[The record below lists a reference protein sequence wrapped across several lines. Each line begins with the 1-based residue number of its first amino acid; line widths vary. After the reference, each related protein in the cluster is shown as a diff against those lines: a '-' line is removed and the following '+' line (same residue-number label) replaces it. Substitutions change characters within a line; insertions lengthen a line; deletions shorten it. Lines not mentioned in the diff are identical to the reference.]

1 MFGSGWNS
9 KLPSYGLKRG
19 RRTRL
24 AVETLESRDL
34 PGVLATNSLLEGA
47 SAGSDSVILTTTDAW
62 TATSND
68 SWLHTTASDT
78 GSSVVD
84 FTFDANTGATRT
96 GTLTIDG
103 LTLSVTQAG
112 SNYTAANPIV
122 TLVGTSGPT
131 SPFGVA
137 VDSSGNVYFS
147 DTANNVVKEYV
158 AATGTVQTL
167 ASGLDAPNGVALD
180 SAGNVYIAD
189 FSDGSVKEYVA
200 ATGTVQ
206 TLASGLDA
214 PNGVAV
220 DSSGNV
226 YISDL
231 DNTVKEYVAATG
243 MVTTLVSTG
252 LSFPDG
258 VAVDGA
264 GNVYIADTNNNA
276 VKEYVAATGMVNTL
290 LSVFNRP
297 YGVAVDSSGNVY
309 IADSGSNAVDEYVAS
324 TKGYSSLAFRNV
336 IFPTAVAVD
345 SAGNVY
351 APNGRAVEE
360 LVRAY
365 VPKSPVT
372 ESYNAGADQLAVV
385 LPSTQSLTGLFAPT
399 SNQSWLT
406 ITDTNNGIVSFSY
419 TANTSAIPRTA
430 LVTVLGRTITVT
442 QAGIPNLGTS
452 TLVEGPSAGSDSVI
466 LTTTDAWTA
475 TSNDSWLHTTASGT
489 GNGLV
494 TFTFD
499 QNTGA
504 TRTGTL
510 TIDGLTLSVTQAGSN
525 YSAVNPITTLV
536 STGLNRPY
544 GVAVDNAGNV
554 YIADAAN
561 GAVKEYVA
569 STGVVQTLASTAPSF
584 PRDVAVDS
592 VGNVYIADTQNN
604 AVDEYVAA
612 TGTLTTLVST
622 GLHSPLGVAVDS
634 AGNVYIADTNDG
646 AVKEYVAATGTVT
659 TIASGLGA
667 PAGVAVDSAGNI
679 YIVDALTTLKEYV
692 AATGTVTTLVSTG
705 LDQPYGLAVDSS
717 GNVYITDELNG
728 TVKEYVAA
736 TGTVQTLASRVR
748 SPFGVAVDN
757 AGNVYF
763 SDTTNNAVRE
773 LVRAFVPTSPVTL
786 SNTAGSGQL
795 SVVFPSTESLTG
807 LFAPTSDQSWL
818 TITSTN
824 NGIVSYSY
832 AANTGTTSRTAH
844 ITVLGQTITVT
855 QAGIPHLGT
864 SALVE
869 GPAMGTDSVEL
880 TTTDTWTATSNDSW
894 LHTTASGTGNGLV
907 TFTFDQN
914 TGATRTGTLTIDG
927 FTLSVTQA
935 GSNYTAVNPIT
946 TLVSG
951 VTYPDGVAV
960 DSSGNV
966 YFTDS
971 NNVAVKEYVASTG
984 MIQTLVSTGLQ
995 SPLGLAVDS
1004 SGNVYIADYGNNAV
1018 FEYVAATGSLTTLVS
1033 GLNHPEDVAV
1043 DSDGNVYIAD
1053 ALNDPVKEYVAATG
1067 VVQTLASGLN
1077 QSDSVAVDSS
1087 GNVYIADE
1095 LNSTV
1100 KEYVAATGTVQT
1112 LVSTGL
1118 AIPFGVAVDGSGN
1131 VYITDTLNHALK
1143 EYVAATGVVQTLVSR
1158 GVSDPQSVVVDS
1170 LGNVYF
1176 ADVGHGVVKE
1186 LVRAFVPTSPV
1197 TLSNTAGSGQLSVVF
1212 PNTESLTGLFAPTS
1226 DQSWLTI
1233 TDTNNGIVSYS
1244 YTANTSAAARTAHIT
1259 VLGQTI
1265 TVTQAGIPHLGT
1277 SALVEGPA
1285 MGTDSVELTTT
1296 DTWTATSNAS
1306 WLHTTASGTGNS
1318 VVTFTFDSNTGA
1330 TRTGTLTIDGLTLS
1344 VTQAGSNYSAANLVT
1359 KLVSSGLSSPQ
1370 GVAVDGSGNVYI
1382 ADSFGDALKE
1392 YVAATGT
1399 VQTLVSTG
1407 PSLFFGVAL
1416 DSAGNVYIADA
1427 NSSSTVKEY
1436 VAATGTL
1443 TTLVSSGLS
1452 SPQGVAVDG
1461 SGNVYIADAGNNAVK
1476 EYVASTGTINTL
1488 PVSGLDEPF
1497 GLAVDSSG
1505 NVYIADRNHSAVK
1518 ELVRAYVPTS
1528 PVTLTDAAGSSQLSV
1543 VLPST
1548 QSLTGIFA
1556 PTSDQSWL
1564 TITDTSNGI
1573 VSYSYTA
1580 NTSTTP
1586 RTAHITLLG
1595 QSITLTQAAP
1605 PAIIPAAPE
1614 TSLSGVVFL
1623 DYNDN
1628 GALDSGD
1635 MGLAGQTV
1643 FVDLNGTGILEA
1655 NDPST
1660 ATDANGAYTL
1670 DLLGMPAGSYTVEV
1684 ALTALEQAT
1693 GSPLVVTIPDAVPM
1707 NANLGVRP
1715 TSTILPITASSDLFQ
1730 PPTPAKSNAAFI
1742 QSLYQAVL
1750 GRDPGTT
1757 EIGGNPIA
1765 DSKPDNPFTSTVDSR
1780 DAIAAGLFQSAEYLK
1795 DEVDSF
1801 YQTYLGRQAD
1811 SGGEGLYISLLQRGM
1826 DPRQVVIMLVTSAE
1840 YTSEH
1845 ADASDYV
1852 QSLYRTILG
1861 RTGSTSEINLYVQLL
1876 ANGMSRAA
1884 VARGILYSTEAAE
1897 LTVNAFYAQFLQRS
1911 ADATGLAMYESQ
1923 LESGVNPS
1931 LVAAEILA
1939 SAEFF
1944 NRASNA

>member
-1 MFGSGWNS
+1 MPMFGSGWNS

-147 DTANNVVKEYV
+147 DTANNV
-158 AATGTVQTL
+158 
-167 ASGLDAPNGVALD
+167 
-180 SAGNVYIAD
+180 
-189 FSDGSVKEYVA
+189 VKEYVA

-880 TTTDTWTATSNDSW
+880 TTTDTWTATSN
-894 LHTTASGTGNGLV
+894 
-907 TFTFDQN
+907 
-914 TGATRTGTLTIDG
+914 
-927 FTLSVTQA
+927 
-935 GSNYTAVNPIT
+935 
-946 TLVSG
+946 
-951 VTYPDGVAV
+951 
-960 DSSGNV
+960 
-966 YFTDS
+966 
-971 NNVAVKEYVASTG
+971 
-984 MIQTLVSTGLQ
+984 
-995 SPLGLAVDS
+995 
-1004 SGNVYIADYGNNAV
+1004 
-1018 FEYVAATGSLTTLVS
+1018 
-1033 GLNHPEDVAV
+1033 
-1043 DSDGNVYIAD
+1043 
-1053 ALNDPVKEYVAATG
+1053 
-1067 VVQTLASGLN
+1067 
-1077 QSDSVAVDSS
+1077 
-1087 GNVYIADE
+1087 
-1095 LNSTV
+1095 
-1100 KEYVAATGTVQT
+1100 
-1112 LVSTGL
+1112 
-1118 AIPFGVAVDGSGN
+1118 
-1131 VYITDTLNHALK
+1131 
-1143 EYVAATGVVQTLVSR
+1143 
-1158 GVSDPQSVVVDS
+1158 
-1170 LGNVYF
+1170 
-1176 ADVGHGVVKE
+1176 
-1186 LVRAFVPTSPV
+1186 
-1197 TLSNTAGSGQLSVVF
+1197 
-1212 PNTESLTGLFAPTS
+1212 
-1226 DQSWLTI
+1226 
-1233 TDTNNGIVSYS
+1233 
-1244 YTANTSAAARTAHIT
+1244 
-1259 VLGQTI
+1259 
-1265 TVTQAGIPHLGT
+1265 
-1277 SALVEGPA
+1277 
-1285 MGTDSVELTTT
+1285 
-1296 DTWTATSNAS
+1296 AS

-1443 TTLVSSGLS
+1443 TTLISTGLFAAFGVAVDGSGNVYIADYGDNTVKEYVAAKGTLTTLISTGLLQPTGVAVDSAGNVYIADRTNVVKEYVAATGTLTTLVSSGLS

-1461 SGNVYIADAGNNAVK
+1461 SGNVY
-1476 EYVASTGTINTL
+1476 
-1488 PVSGLDEPF
+1488 
-1497 GLAVDSSG
+1497 
-1505 NVYIADRNHSAVK
+1505 
-1518 ELVRAYVPTS
+1518 
-1528 PVTLTDAAGSSQLSV
+1528 
-1543 VLPST
+1543 
-1548 QSLTGIFA
+1548 
-1556 PTSDQSWL
+1556 
-1564 TITDTSNGI
+1564 
-1573 VSYSYTA
+1573 
-1580 NTSTTP
+1580 
-1586 RTAHITLLG
+1586 
-1595 QSITLTQAAP
+1595 
-1605 PAIIPAAPE
+1605 
-1614 TSLSGVVFL
+1614 
-1623 DYNDN
+1623 
-1628 GALDSGD
+1628 
-1635 MGLAGQTV
+1635 
-1643 FVDLNGTGILEA
+1643 
-1655 NDPST
+1655 
-1660 ATDANGAYTL
+1660 
-1670 DLLGMPAGSYTVEV
+1670 
-1684 ALTALEQAT
+1684 
-1693 GSPLVVTIPDAVPM
+1693 
-1707 NANLGVRP
+1707 
-1715 TSTILPITASSDLFQ
+1715 
-1730 PPTPAKSNAAFI
+1730 
-1742 QSLYQAVL
+1742 
-1750 GRDPGTT
+1750 
-1757 EIGGNPIA
+1757 
-1765 DSKPDNPFTSTVDSR
+1765 
-1780 DAIAAGLFQSAEYLK
+1780 
-1795 DEVDSF
+1795 
-1801 YQTYLGRQAD
+1801 
-1811 SGGEGLYISLLQRGM
+1811 
-1826 DPRQVVIMLVTSAE
+1826 
-1840 YTSEH
+1840 
-1845 ADASDYV
+1845 
-1852 QSLYRTILG
+1852 
-1861 RTGSTSEINLYVQLL
+1861 
-1876 ANGMSRAA
+1876 
-1884 VARGILYSTEAAE
+1884 
-1897 LTVNAFYAQFLQRS
+1897 
-1911 ADATGLAMYESQ
+1911 
-1923 LESGVNPS
+1923 
-1931 LVAAEILA
+1931 
-1939 SAEFF
+1939 
-1944 NRASNA
+1944 